1 MAVKKNPEFDNERL
15 RLPLIFLGFFI
26 VGSLI
31 TLSFSYKTKVEF
43 ASGGK
48 DDQAVQDIPEQ
59 QEVIEE
65 DKEEP
70 VVQEVQELE
79 VQETITEEIIETK
92 SEDKDEKNV
101 IDIIKID
108 KEPDIPAPPAEI
120 VEYPEK
126 EAGFPGGTAAMH
138 KFLAEN
144 IKYPEVA
151 MELGDAGRVFVEFVV
166 NKDGSIEQVKILRGV
181 SKEIDVEARRVV
193 RKMPRWEPAQS
204 NGEPVRARC
213 RIPINFILQ

>member
-31 TLSFSYKTKVEF
+31 TLSFSYKNKVEF
-43 ASGGK
+43 ASGGR
-48 DDQAVQDIPEQ
+48 DDQAAHDIPVQE
-59 QEVIEE
+59 EVIEE
-65 DKEEP
+65 EKEEP
-70 VVQEVQELE
+70 VVQEVEELE
-79 VQETITEEIIETK
+79 TQEAITEEIIETK

-126 EAGFPGGTAAMH
+126 EAGFPGGTAAMQ

-144 IKYPEVA
+144 IKYPEIA
-151 MELGDAGRVFVEFVV
+151 MELGDQGRVFIEFVV

-181 SKEIDVEARRVV
+181 SKEIDIEARRVV
-193 RKMPRWEPAQS
+193 RKMPKWEPAQS